1 MTMRK
6 LLHIFLF
13 TALLTACDYDEEVD
27 LCSVTVRLVYPE
39 NSIEPYDGARVE
51 LKDASASV
59 YVSATD
65 GQGTARFLV
74 PAGIYEASSNNTFI
88 DDTGDTWWRYNFNG
102 VKSQILIS
110 RDSENTIDVE
120 LLMSR
125 RRIVH

>member
-65 GQGTARFLV
+65 DQGTARFLV
-74 PAGIYEASSNNTFI
+74 PAGIYEACSNNTFI
-88 DDTGDTWWRYNFNG
+88 DDTGDTWWR
-102 VKSQILIS
+102 
-110 RDSENTIDVE
+110 
-120 LLMSR
+120 
-125 RRIVH
+125 

>member
-65 GQGTARFLV
+65 DQGTARFLV